1 MDAKRLGMLQIII
14 CSVLWSTGGIFIK
27 LIPWNAMALS
37 GARSLIAAIV
47 VFISIKLMRLEL
59 KISKRTVS
67 IAIALAGTLL
77 MFVLSTK
84 LTTAANAIVL
94 QYCAPVIILLY
105 YAVFKRKRFAAT
117 DYAVI
122 FLTLGGIV
130 LFFFDGLSAGSVLG
144 NLAGLMSGIFFAGVF
159 INSGEADESTRF
171 SGIFQGQL
179 LTAVIGLPFAAAFD
193 TPVTGQTLLLIAMLG
208 VFQLG
213 LPYAIYAL
221 ALKNCPPLTASLIAI
236 LEPLL
241 NPLWVFLFAGE
252 KPGMW
257 SLIGAVIV
265 LASVTFWCAKDAAKK
280 PT

>member
-1 MDAKRLGMLQIII
+1 MDPKRLGMIQIII

-37 GARSLIAAIV
+37 GARSLIAALV
-47 VFISIKLMRLEL
+47 VLVSIKVMRLEL
-59 KISKRTVS
+59 KLSKRTVS
-67 IAIALAGTLL
+67 IAVSLAGTLL

-94 QYCAPVIILLY
+94 QYCAPVLILLY
-105 YAVFKRKRFAAT
+105 YAIFKKKRFLKT
-117 DYAVI
+117 DYIVVL
-122 FLTLGGIV
+122 LTLGGIV
-130 LFFFDGLSAGSVLG
+130 LFFLDGLSSGSVIG
-144 NLAGLMSGIFFAGVF
+144 NVTGLFGGIFFSGVF
-159 INSGEADESTRF
+159 INSAEADESTRF

-179 LTAVIGLPFAAAFD
+179 LTAVIGLPFAAALNV
-193 TPVTGQTLLLIAMLG
+193 PITGQTLILIILLGI
-208 VFQLG
+208 FQLG
-213 LPYAIYAL
+213 LPYAIYAV

-241 NPLWVFLFAGE
+241 NPLWVFIFAGE
-252 KPGMW
+252 TPGMW

-280 PT
+280 SA